1 MFFFLFLSRETRASK
16 RKSVDKNEF
25 FVQQMSG
32 PIVEVSKCCF
42 IILELVLQYSY
53 LIRSREFYLFGSTP
67 HRLSDYNKTYKCHT
81 F

>member
-32 PIVEVSKCCF
+32 PIVEMSKCCF
-42 IILELVLQYSY
+42 IILELVLQYSFTR
-53 LIRSREFYLFGSTP
+53 RSEFYLFGSTP